1 VTSNTRDIEDVA
13 KQRVSM
19 RLHNVRYSGM
29 SASWEVENATQIT
42 RSGAATTGTLP
53 TQVAAQNGGS
63 ARGYSSIKMPTASLS
78 GAAWA
83 KKRQWERTPDRI
95 LIHHGAATA
104 TLGHAAVSAI

>member
-1 VTSNTRDIEDVA
+1 VTSNTFDIEDVA
-13 KQRVSM
+13 KQRMSM

-63 ARGYSSIKMPTASLS
+63 GRGYQVLFRAVGPHGSS
-78 GAAWA
+78 GYDRAAA
-83 KKRQWERTPDRI
+83 PEDRI
-95 LIHHGAATA
+95 SIHRA
-104 TLGHAAVSAI
+104 LGGNVGFCKERGSS